1 MKHNQCKFFQNFIV
15 GNMAYLIKYDLFK
28 IMWEKAENW
37 IINVDNFKFIEPFTI
52 DEYEEALR
60 VWSSVEDPV
69 LNAHAKLNKDMN
81 L

>member
-1 MKHNQCKFFQNFIV
+1 
-15 GNMAYLIKYDLFK
+15 
-28 IMWEKAENW
+28 MWKKAENW
-37 IINVDNFKFIEPFTI
+37 IIIAGNLKFIEPFTI